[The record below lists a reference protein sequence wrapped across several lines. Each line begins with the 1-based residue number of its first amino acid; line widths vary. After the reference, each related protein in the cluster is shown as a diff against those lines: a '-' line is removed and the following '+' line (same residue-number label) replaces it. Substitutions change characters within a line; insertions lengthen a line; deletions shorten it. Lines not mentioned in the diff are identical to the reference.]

1 MKKLIITIAI
11 VSLAAIYGKA
21 QNRQVSHGYWVTEYN
36 IHTPGIQTVKFY
48 NMDNRLI
55 YEETINRKL
64 KISKP
69 KVQKALNQVVE
80 DLYVEQKLAQRK
92 DLLSVAFKRKK

>member
-11 VSLAAIYGKA
+11 VSLTATYSKA
-21 QNRQVSHGYWVTEYN
+21 QNTHVSHGYWVTEYN

-48 NMDNRLI
+48 NLDNRLI

-69 KVQKALNQVVE
+69 RIQKVLNQVVE
-80 DLYVEQKLAQRK
+80 ELYAEQKLAQRK
-92 DLLSVAFKRKK
+92 GLLAVAFKLKK